1 MAKNDYKSK
10 DVNNNGKVENKD
22 LGIIGTPTKI
32 GRSGNLNY
40 KINQLKNNKLRI
52 LALTEAI
59 LLGETARTMIAG
71 RLRKEGFRRCLM
83 IMHEAT
89 TVLDGSA
96 DSVYSQDIKIGLQM
110 AFKSVILL
118 IEALRAEIDD
128 EEKTGARIAPS
139 YGGKNDKR

>member
-52 LALTEAI
+52 LALTEAM
-59 LLGETARTMIAG
+59 LLGETARTMTAG
-71 RLRKEGFRRCLM
+71 RLLKEGFRRCLM